1 MEEKQIEKKHYY
13 KVNHRYKD
21 KMILPLIAVSNN
33 IDFITTDNE
42 RYVVTADSV
51 KCKVSFCCVRTLF
64 QVEKDIEKIYGISAW
79 EFLKRWYGVYDYLS
93 SLNFFVLELK
103 KEG

>member
-1 MEEKQIEKKHYY
+1 MEEKQIENKHYY

-33 IDFITTDNE
+33 IDFITTDND

-51 KCKVSFCCVRTLF
+51 KCKVSFCCIRTLF
-64 QVEKDIEKIYGISAW
+64 QVEKDIENNKIS
-79 EFLKRWYGVYDYLS
+79 
-93 SLNFFVLELK
+93 FFYNK
-103 KEG
+103 KDDTNNNID